1 MVATML
7 PLSVLFSI
15 FLFGNHY
22 FADLTVFLVATVT
35 LFFITGVAF
44 FAYGYVAIILRARF
58 PHEHQLNSRLIIS
71 IMIFILMSGVLLSL
85 LFRGLDAVNF
95 LGYQYNEGDFQKS
108 FIALIVTNVFLT
120 FLEEGVSRFEKY
132 KQNVRET
139 EHLKKE
145 YMQGQ
150 LLGLKSQ
157 VNPHFLFNSLN
168 SLSSLITES
177 PDKAEV
183 FLNELS
189 KVYRYLLK
197 NNNEQLITLKTEISF
212 IHSYFYLLKE
222 RYGEGIQLQITV
234 PAEAEELML
243 PPLTLQI
250 IFESIL
256 SQNTIAKSQPLKITI
271 EFEEPALLEIKNN
284 SQPRI
289 NIFDF
294 SEKGLENIANK
305 YLLLGQQPVRVV
317 NQSKQRIIRLPLIL
331 NPQTLI
337 A

>member
-1 MVATML
+1 
-7 PLSVLFSI
+7 
-15 FLFGNHY
+15 
-22 FADLTVFLVATVT
+22 
-35 LFFITGVAF
+35 
-44 FAYGYVAIILRARF
+44 
-58 PHEHQLNSRLIIS
+58 
-71 IMIFILMSGVLLSL
+71 
-85 LFRGLDAVNF
+85 
-95 LGYQYNEGDFQKS
+95 
-108 FIALIVTNVFLT
+108 
-120 FLEEGVSRFEKY
+120 
-132 KQNVRET
+132 
-139 EHLKKE
+139 
-145 YMQGQ
+145 
-150 LLGLKSQ
+150 
-157 VNPHFLFNSLN
+157 LN